1 MEFLTLCLSLLAP
14 GRRARRIRYTA
25 TKRNEGFELERSLT
39 NRFSRILPAATAKTF
54 AFVWAVAVLQVSPAD
69 AWDYTDVSRIS
80 CREYVA
86 SVGSWRFSALGDP
99 IVEYVGRHGAFEE
112 GSGSAC
118 NTMDFVLAECK
129 LHPQIKIGQAITS
142 LYSKKQSGRKLPN
155 IPIYGA

>member
-1 MEFLTLCLSLLAP
+1 
-14 GRRARRIRYTA
+14 
-25 TKRNEGFELERSLT
+25 LEKSLT
-39 NRFSRILPAATAKTF
+39 KQFSRILPATTAKTF
-54 AFVWAVAVLQVSPAD
+54 AIVWAVAGLQVSPAD
-69 AWDYTDVSRIS
+69 AWDYMDVSRIS

-118 NTMDFVLAECK
+118 NTMDFVLAKCK
-129 LHPQIKIGQAITS
+129 LHPQFKIGQAITS

-155 IPIYGA
+155 IPMCGA